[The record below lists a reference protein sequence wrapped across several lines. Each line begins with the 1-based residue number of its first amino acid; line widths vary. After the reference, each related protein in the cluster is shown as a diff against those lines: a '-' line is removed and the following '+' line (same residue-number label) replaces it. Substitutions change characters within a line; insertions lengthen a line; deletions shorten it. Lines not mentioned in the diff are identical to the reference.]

1 MEESVNQLKQLR
13 MIEDV
18 EQAIFSLERGMP
30 AHPRI
35 IGTLK
40 HLNQI
45 LIAEY
50 NNTYSEKPEGV
61 DEAPPNE

>member
-40 HLNQI
+40 TLLHI
-45 LIAEY
+45 MAVEY
-50 NNTYSEKPEGV
+50 NATYSEKPEGGG
-61 DEAPPNE
+61 EAPPS